1 MAKLTEYFYT
11 IERQSF
17 QYINQYFY
25 KKRLNTFFRVCTN
38 AGGAVCTISLLLLLL
53 LFTSGSIQ
61 YAAIA
66 SAIALTISHI
76 PVAFVKKIFPR
87 KRPYLVLD
95 HSYVMKNPLQD
106 HSFPSGHTT
115 AIFSVIIPFILLDW
129 MLMFLLLPIGIIVG
143 VSRIYLG
150 LHFPS
155 DVLGGSLLGSFA
167 GLISFLFVG
176 SIFPIVH
183 S

>member
-1 MAKLTEYFYT
+1 
-11 IERQSF
+11 
-17 QYINQYFY
+17 
-25 KKRLNTFFRVCTN
+25 
-38 AGGAVCTISLLLLLL
+38 
-53 LFTSGSIQ
+53 
-61 YAAIA
+61 
-66 SAIALTISHI
+66 
-76 PVAFVKKIFPR
+76 
-87 KRPYLVLD
+87 
-95 HSYVMKNPLQD
+95 SYVMKNPLQD

-167 GLISFLFVG
+167 G
-176 SIFPIVH
+176 
-183 S
+183 